1 MQQEANVGAL
11 GPQGGGVEDLSQA
24 GLKDESHPWQTPGP
38 PLKLAF
44 EKKNEHEGILSTEG
58 EVCS

>member
-44 EKKNEHEGILSTEG
+44 EKKMNMREY
-58 EVCS
+58 